1 MNNALNLITEKL
13 TTHGITNAKTIAV
26 ELIQDLE
33 KNEYLMNYGSGLT
46 FNNMSGLIFDN
57 MNVDTI
63 NLNLSDLDANLIN
76 FDATNSDLKIEYNT
90 GSINIFDSNTSFLQ
104 DSFFDIK
111 PISSVDMDSIEPKTF
126 METENSMKVFL
137 SKIDKLKSDIE
148 ELQEMSK
155 KIVFCFTLD
164 TP

>member
-33 KNEYLMNYGSGLT
+33 KNEYLMNYG
-46 FNNMSGLIFDN
+46 SGLIFDN